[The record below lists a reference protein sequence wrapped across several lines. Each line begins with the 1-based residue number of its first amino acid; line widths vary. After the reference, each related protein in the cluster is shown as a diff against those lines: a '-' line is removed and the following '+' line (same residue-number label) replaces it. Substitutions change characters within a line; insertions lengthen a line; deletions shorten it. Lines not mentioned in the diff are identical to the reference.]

1 MTAEIVRITWRD
13 AVSDEGAF
21 DVDDLSMVRLLE
33 MVSVG
38 YLIKEDSEKVVLAR
52 DYFAE
57 GNYRALIVI
66 PTRAIISTMGMVEE

>member
-1 MTAEIVRITWRD
+1 MSADIVKVTWLD
-13 AVSDEGAF
+13 AISDEGAF
-21 DVDDLSMVRLLE
+21 DVDDLSMVKLLE

-38 YLIKEDSEKVVLAR
+38 YLIHEDTDKVVLAR

-66 PTRAIISTMGMVEE
+66 PTKAVLKTEQL